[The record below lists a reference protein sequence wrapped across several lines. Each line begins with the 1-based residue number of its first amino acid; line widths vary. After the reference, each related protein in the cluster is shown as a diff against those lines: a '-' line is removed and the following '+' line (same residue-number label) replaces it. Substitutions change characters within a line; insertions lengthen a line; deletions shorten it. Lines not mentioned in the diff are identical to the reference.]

1 MWRFKAPLS
10 GRSGEIRSTDGPSRL
25 NISVTLF
32 PNCVV
37 VPEAGTAVR
46 AKQSG
51 AGLGAA
57 QFMEYILIL
66 RSHMVSQFYQLG
78 SGAVSIVSEFCT
90 WHLASSC
97 LQSVYLPFI
106 LPVSFRQSSSCA
118 FLSHFSLPHSP
129 VPLPASL
136 CPFPVMPTRCLY
148 TLPWPRLSTG
158 SALCTGPASLPG
170 SDFAV
175 STHTQFRTSV
185 QTWSW
190 IVPWTQGSQTL
201 RPAGTFH
208 FSELSAFS
216 HSELCGVAMC
226 SLPSC
231 RHWPSTFP
239 CPLSYT
245 QSPHPQPRI
254 QAHQCPG

>member
-78 SGAVSIVSEFCT
+78 NGAVSIVSEFCA
-90 WHLASSC
+90 WHLASSY
-97 LQSVYLPFI
+97 LQNVYLPFI
-106 LPVSFRQSSSCA
+106 LPVSFRQSSSCV
-118 FLSHFSLPHSP
+118 FLSFLSSTQPCTPCPPHSAVFLSCTLCVCTHSHGHECP
-129 VPLPASL
+129 L
-136 CPFPVMPTRCLY
+136 CPLCAQVPHPCLAL
-148 TLPWPRLSTG
+148 TLQYPLTPSSG
-158 SALCTGPASLPG
+158 
-170 SDFAV
+170 
-175 STHTQFRTSV
+175 HQFR
-185 QTWSW
+185 
-190 IVPWTQGSQTL
+190 L
-201 RPAGTFH
+201 EA
-208 FSELSAFS
+208 E
-216 HSELCGVAMC
+216 
-226 SLPSC
+226 
-231 RHWPSTFP
+231 
-239 CPLSYT
+239 
-245 QSPHPQPRI
+245 
-254 QAHQCPG
+254 

>member
-66 RSHMVSQFYQLG
+66 QSHMVSQFYQLG
-78 SGAVSIVSEFCT
+78 NGAVSIVSEFCT

-97 LQSVYLPFI
+97 LQSVYRPFI
-106 LPVSFRQSSSCA
+106 LPVSFRQSSSCM

-129 VPLPASL
+129 VPVPASL
-136 CPFPVMPTRCLY
+136 CRFPVMH
-148 TLPWPRLSTG
+148 TLC
-158 SALCTGPASLPG
+158 LCTLCVFTHSHGHDCPPGPLYAQVLHPCLALTLQCPLTPSSG
-170 SDFAV
+170 
-175 STHTQFRTSV
+175 HQFR
-185 QTWSW
+185 
-190 IVPWTQGSQTL
+190 L
-201 RPAGTFH
+201 EA
-208 FSELSAFS
+208 E
-216 HSELCGVAMC
+216 
-226 SLPSC
+226 
-231 RHWPSTFP
+231 
-239 CPLSYT
+239 
-245 QSPHPQPRI
+245 
-254 QAHQCPG
+254 